1 MLGCVY
7 TFMIITKSFDLI
19 TIVVPPALP
28 AALAV
33 GVVFAQERFKIYQV
47 FLTVQSSSQSDFYQ
61 KKILSKIEPILETFK
76 ETKNLY
82 CVSAAN

>member
-47 FLTVQSSSQSDFYQ
+47 FLTVQSSSKSDFYH
-61 KKILSKIEPILETFK
+61 KILSKIEPILETFK
-76 ETKNLY
+76 ATKDLY